1 MKNTLI
7 IGTTGYLGPAI
18 IEYMKNEGL
27 TVFTVNRRQPE
38 VTSDGDFIIE
48 SIVETPDK
56 LEKIIV
62 KNNITTIVNL
72 AWVGSYGD
80 ARFDSKLQMSN
91 LQLTKVLVSLASK
104 YKFHLITTGTI
115 SEFIMNNNNEQVS
128 EYAKAKAI
136 IHDYVHQQ
144 SKIHEFPYTWAVFGN
159 VFGGH
164 DTTNR
169 FVSNT
174 IEKLTNNETISI
186 NTNGEQLFYPLFI
199 NDLKRFLSIIIRH
212 ELLGERI
219 LSDSP
224 IMLKDFVLKSKEL
237 INSQSKVNFGEK
249 VELTAKISVDKST
262 FCPDYSIDE
271 AIKLTRKA
279 LEAIK

>member
-115 SEFIMNNNNEQVS
+115 SEFIMNNNNEPVS

-144 SKIHEFPYTWAVFGN
+144 SKIHEFPYTWAVLGN

-262 FCPDYSIDE
+262 FCPDYSIYE